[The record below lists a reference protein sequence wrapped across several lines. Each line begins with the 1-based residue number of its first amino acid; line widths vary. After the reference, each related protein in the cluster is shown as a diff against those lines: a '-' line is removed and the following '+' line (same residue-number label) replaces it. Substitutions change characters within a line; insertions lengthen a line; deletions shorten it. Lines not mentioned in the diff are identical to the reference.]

1 MLSIV
6 SSFLLLFSVSAL
18 AQEPEIKGG
27 LAAFLNNNIIYPN
40 YSRQNCIEGS
50 VTVGFKLNAK
60 GEVYYS
66 AINKGI
72 GTDLDDE
79 ALRLI
84 RMTSGKWMMPAKHDS
99 LTTVLVQVNFSLN
112 NFYCAGSD
120 KRQIAQAIAAYKAE
134 EELAAVV
141 SNFYKNK
148 EKGTFKPEDE
158 LKVLDIK
165 NELAITDEYLD
176 ARIESGLKKIK
187 QGDKQGACEDFN
199 FVKYMGS
206 TKANEMLA
214 KYCN

>member
-1 MLSIV
+1 MLNIV
-6 SSFLLLFSVSAL
+6 TSFLLLFSVSAL
-18 AQEPEIKGG
+18 VQEPEIKGG

-60 GEVYYS
+60 GEVYFS
-66 AINKGI
+66 TINKGI

-84 RMTSGKWMMPAKHDS
+84 RLTSGKWMMPTKHDS
-99 LTTVLVQVNFSLN
+99 LATLVVRVNFSLN
-112 NFYCAGSD
+112 SAYCAGSD

-158 LKVLDIK
+158 LKILGIK
-165 NELAITDEYLD
+165 NDLEITDEYLN
-176 ARIESGLKKIK
+176 ARIESGQKKLK

-206 TKANEMLA
+206 AKANEMLA

>member
-66 AINKGI
+66 AISKGI

-112 NFYCAGSD
+112 NLYCAGS
-120 KRQIAQAIAAYKAE
+120 
-134 EELAAVV
+134 
-141 SNFYKNK
+141 FYKNK

>member
-6 SSFLLLFSVSAL
+6 TSFLLLFSVSAL

-50 VTVGFKLNAK
+50 VNVGFRLNAK
-60 GEVYYS
+60 GEVYFS
-66 AINKGI
+66 TINKGI

-99 LTTVLVQVNFSLN
+99 LATIVVQVNFSLDN
-112 NFYCAGSD
+112 SYCVGKD
-120 KRQIAQAIAAYKAE
+120 KRQIAQAISAYKAE

-158 LKVLDIK
+158 LKILGIK
-165 NELAITDEYLD
+165 NELEITEEYLD
-176 ARIESGLKKIK
+176 ARIESGQKKLK
-187 QGDKQGACEDFN
+187 QGDKQGACEDFK

-206 TKANEMLA
+206 AKANEMLA